1 MPVLFLLVRRFG
13 GDMMNNETVLR
24 QKTGKNGV
32 LSKKVKDHLVA
43 YSFIAPNFIG
53 FAVFTLVP
61 MVFAFILAFVKWDG
75 ANPMQFLG
83 IDNFLRLMKD
93 PTFHKALWNTI
104 VYTIGVVPFTMACAL
119 ALAVLLNQH
128 ILARNFMR
136 TVFFF
141 PYVASLVAVA
151 AVWNFIFSPTMGPV
165 NNILNWITG
174 IPIEQLPRWAADKD
188 WAMFTV
194 VLFTVWKNM
203 GYYMVIYLAGLQGV
217 NPELYEAAE
226 LDGANRWKR
235 FVNVTIPQLAPTTF
249 FVLMILIINSFK
261 VYDIF
266 INLFAGADNQLNDA
280 TRVLVYQIYNTAFRS
295 LDYGYSSAM
304 AIVLFLLV
312 LGITVIQFRF
322 EKKYGQ

>member
-1 MPVLFLLVRRFG
+1 MQ
-13 GDMMNNETVLR
+13 NETVIR
-24 QKTGKNGV
+24 NKPMKRSG
-32 LSKKVKDHLVA
+32 SRKKLKDHLVA

-75 ANPMQFLG
+75 ANPMEFIG
-83 IDNFLRLMKD
+83 INNFVRLWKD
-93 PTFHKALWNTI
+93 PTFHKSLWNTI
-104 VYTIGVVPFTMACAL
+104 IYTVGVVPLTMVCAL
-119 ALAVLLNQH
+119 GLAILLNQKMFG
-128 ILARNFMR
+128 RNFMR

-165 NNILNWITG
+165 NNILHWITG
-174 IPIEQLPRWAADKD
+174 IPIEELPRWAADKD

-226 LDGANRWKR
+226 LDGANAWQR
-235 FVNVTIPQLAPTTF
+235 FRNVTIPQLAPTTF

-266 INLFAGADNQLNDA
+266 INLFAGADNQLNDS

-295 LDYGYSSAM
+295 LDYGYASAM

-312 LGITVIQFRF
+312 LGITLVQFQG

>member
-1 MPVLFLLVRRFG
+1 MQNEPVLGTKAVKRSA
-13 GDMMNNETVLR
+13 
-24 QKTGKNGV
+24 
-32 LSKKVKDHLVA
+32 LSKNVKDHLVA

-61 MVFAFILAFVKWDG
+61 MVYAFVLAFVKWDG
-75 ANPMQFLG
+75 ANPMEYVGLR
-83 IDNFLRLMKD
+83 NFSRLLQD
-93 PTFHKALWNTI
+93 STFHKAFWNTI
-104 VYTIGVVPFTMACAL
+104 IYTIGVVPLTMVCAL
-119 ALAVLLNQH
+119 ALAILLNQK
-128 ILARNFMR
+128 LFGRNFMR

-151 AVWNFIFSPTMGPV
+151 AVWNFVFSPTMGPV
-165 NNILNWITG
+165 NNLLHSITG
-174 IPIEQLPRWAADKD
+174 IPIEDLPRWAADKD

-194 VLFTVWKNM
+194 ILFTVWKNM

-217 NPELYEAAE
+217 NPEMYEAAE
-226 LDGANRWKR
+226 LDGAGPWKR

-266 INLFAGADNQLNDA
+266 INLFAGADNQLNNS

-295 LDYGYSSAM
+295 LDYGYASAM

-312 LGITVIQFRF
+312 LGITLIQFQG

>member
-1 MPVLFLLVRRFG
+1 MQNEPVLGTKAVKRSA
-13 GDMMNNETVLR
+13 
-24 QKTGKNGV
+24 
-32 LSKKVKDHLVA
+32 LSKNVKDHLVA

-61 MVFAFILAFVKWDG
+61 MVYAFVLAFVKWDG
-75 ANPMQFLG
+75 ANPMEYVG
-83 IDNFLRLMKD
+83 WRNFSRLLQD
-93 PTFHKALWNTI
+93 STFHKAFWNTI
-104 VYTIGVVPFTMACAL
+104 IYTIGVVPLTMVCAL
-119 ALAVLLNQH
+119 ALAILLNQK
-128 ILARNFMR
+128 LFGRNFMR

-151 AVWNFIFSPTMGPV
+151 AVWNFVFSPTMGPV
-165 NNILNWITG
+165 NNLLHSITG
-174 IPIEQLPRWAADKD
+174 IPIEDLPRWAADKD

-194 VLFTVWKNM
+194 ILFTVWKNM

-226 LDGANRWKR
+226 LDGAGPWKR
-235 FVNVTIPQLAPTTF
+235 FVSVTIPQLAPTTF

-266 INLFAGADNQLNDA
+266 INLFAGADNQLNNS

-295 LDYGYSSAM
+295 LDYGYASAM

-312 LGITVIQFRF
+312 LGITLIQFQG

>member
-1 MPVLFLLVRRFG
+1 MQNEPVLGTKAVKRSA
-13 GDMMNNETVLR
+13 
-24 QKTGKNGV
+24 
-32 LSKKVKDHLVA
+32 LSKNVKDHLVA

-61 MVFAFILAFVKWDG
+61 MVYAFVLAFVKWDG
-75 ANPMQFLG
+75 ANPMEYVGLR
-83 IDNFLRLMKD
+83 NFSRLLQD
-93 PTFHKALWNTI
+93 STFHKAFWNTI
-104 VYTIGVVPFTMACAL
+104 IYTIGVVPLTMVCAL
-119 ALAVLLNQH
+119 ALAILLNQK
-128 ILARNFMR
+128 LFGRNFMR

-151 AVWNFIFSPTMGPV
+151 AVWNFVFSPTMGPV
-165 NNILNWITG
+165 NNLLHSITG
-174 IPIEQLPRWAADKD
+174 IPIEDLPRWAADKD

-194 VLFTVWKNM
+194 ILFTVWKNM

-226 LDGANRWKR
+226 LDGAGPWKR

-266 INLFAGADNQLNDA
+266 INLFAGADNQLNNS

-295 LDYGYSSAM
+295 LDYGYASAM

-312 LGITVIQFRF
+312 LGITLIQFQG

>member
-1 MPVLFLLVRRFG
+1 MQNEPVLGTKAVKRSA
-13 GDMMNNETVLR
+13 
-24 QKTGKNGV
+24 
-32 LSKKVKDHLVA
+32 LSKNVKDHLVA

-61 MVFAFILAFVKWDG
+61 MVYAFVLAFVKWDG
-75 ANPMQFLG
+75 ANPMEYVGLR
-83 IDNFLRLMKD
+83 NFSRLLQGS
-93 PTFHKALWNTI
+93 TFHKAFWNTI
-104 VYTIGVVPFTMACAL
+104 IYTIGVVPLTMVCAL
-119 ALAVLLNQH
+119 ALAILLNQK
-128 ILARNFMR
+128 LFGRNFMR

-151 AVWNFIFSPTMGPV
+151 AVWNFVFSPTMGPV
-165 NNILNWITG
+165 NNLLHSITG
-174 IPIEQLPRWAADKD
+174 IPIEDLPRWAADKD

-194 VLFTVWKNM
+194 ILFTVWKNM

-226 LDGANRWKR
+226 LDGAGPWKR

-266 INLFAGADNQLNDA
+266 INLFAGADNQLNNS

-295 LDYGYSSAM
+295 LDYGYASAM

-312 LGITVIQFRF
+312 LGITLIQFQG

>member
-1 MPVLFLLVRRFG
+1 MQNEPVLG
-13 GDMMNNETVLR
+13 NEAVKR
-24 QKTGKNGV
+24 SAM
-32 LSKKVKDHLVA
+32 SKSVKDHLVA

-61 MVFAFILAFVKWDG
+61 MIYAFVLAFVKWDG
-75 ANPMQFLG
+75 ANPMEYVGLR
-83 IDNFLRLMKD
+83 NFARLLQD
-93 PTFHKALWNTI
+93 STFHKAFWNTI
-104 VYTIGVVPFTMACAL
+104 LYTVGVVPVTMICAL
-119 ALAVLLNQH
+119 GLAILLNQK
-128 ILARNFMR
+128 LLGRNLMR

-151 AVWNFIFSPTMGPV
+151 AVWNFVFSPTMGPI
-165 NNILNWITG
+165 NNILHTITG
-174 IPIEQLPRWAADKD
+174 VPIEDLPRWAADKD

-226 LDGANRWKR
+226 LDGAGPWKR

-261 VYDIF
+261 VYDVF
-266 INLFAGADNQLNDA
+266 INLFAGADNQLNDS

-295 LDYGYSSAM
+295 LDYGYASAM

-312 LGITVIQFRF
+312 LGITLIQFQG

>member
-1 MPVLFLLVRRFG
+1 MQ
-13 GDMMNNETVLR
+13 NETVINH
-24 QKTGKNGV
+24 KTM
-32 LSKKVKDHLVA
+32 KKSGRTKRVKDHLVA

-53 FAVFTLVP
+53 FAIFTLVP
-61 MVFAFILAFVKWDG
+61 MAFACILAFVKWDG
-75 ANPMQFLG
+75 ANPMEFIG
-83 IDNFLRLMKD
+83 MNNFVRLWKD
-93 PTFHKALWNTI
+93 PTFHKSLWNTVI
-104 VYTIGVVPFTMACAL
+104 YTVGVVPLTMVCAL
-119 ALAVLLNQH
+119 GLAILLNQKMFG
-128 ILARNFMR
+128 RNFMR

-165 NNILNWITG
+165 NNILHLITG
-174 IPIEQLPRWAADKD
+174 IPMEELPRWAADKD

-226 LDGANRWKR
+226 LDGANAWQR
-235 FVNVTIPQLAPTTF
+235 FRNVTIPQLAPTTF

-266 INLFAGADNQLNDA
+266 INLFAGADNQLNDS

-295 LDYGYSSAM
+295 LDYGYASAM

-312 LGITVIQFRF
+312 LGITLVQFQG

>member
-1 MPVLFLLVRRFG
+1 MQ
-13 GDMMNNETVLR
+13 NEIRIGTDQVH
-24 QKTGKNGV
+24 KAGKSRT
-32 LSKKVKDHLVA
+32 LKDHLIA

-53 FAVFTLVP
+53 FALFTLVP
-61 MVFAFILAFVKWDG
+61 MIFAFVLAFVKWDG
-75 ANPMQFLG
+75 ANPMEFTGLH
-83 IDNFLRLMKD
+83 NFIRLAQD
-93 PTFHKALWNTI
+93 TTFHKALWNTV
-104 VYTIGVVPFTMACAL
+104 VYTIGVVPLTMACAL
-119 ALAVLLNQH
+119 GLAILLNQKVFG
-128 ILARNFMR
+128 RNTMR
-136 TVFFF
+136 TIFFF

-165 NNILNWITG
+165 NNILHAITG
-174 IPIEQLPRWAADKD
+174 VPLEELPRWAADKD

-226 LDGANRWKR
+226 LDGANAWKR
-235 FVNVTIPQLAPTTF
+235 FRNVTIPQLAPTTF
-249 FVLMILIINSFK
+249 FVLMILVINSFK

-295 LDYGYSSAM
+295 LDYGYASAM

-312 LGITVIQFRF
+312 LGVTIVQFRG

>member
-1 MPVLFLLVRRFG
+1 MQ
-13 GDMMNNETVLR
+13 NETILR
-24 QKTGKNGV
+24 TKKAPKNH
-32 LSKKVKDHLVA
+32 LSKGLRDNLVA

-53 FAVFTLVP
+53 FALFTLVP
-61 MVFAFILAFVKWDG
+61 MFFAFILAFVKWDG
-75 ANPMQFLG
+75 ANPMKFSGL
-83 IDNFLRLMKD
+83 DNFTRLIKD
-93 PTFHKALWNTI
+93 TTFHKALWNTI
-104 VYTIGVVPFTMACAL
+104 VYTIGVVPFTMIVAL
-119 ALAVLLNQH
+119 ALAILLNQK
-128 ILARNFMR
+128 ILGRNFMR

-165 NNILNWITG
+165 NNILHTLTG
-174 IPIEQLPRWAADKD
+174 IPLEDLPRWAADKQ

-194 VLFTVWKNM
+194 ILFTVWKNM
-203 GYYMVIYLAGLQGV
+203 GYYMVIYLAGLQGI

-226 LDGANRWKR
+226 LDGAGAWSR
-235 FVNVTIPQLAPTTF
+235 FRNVTVPQLAPTSF
-249 FVLMILIINSFK
+249 FVLMILVINSFK

-280 TRVLVYQIYNTAFRS
+280 TRVMVYQIYNTAFRS
-295 LDYGYSSAM
+295 LDYGYASAM

-312 LGITVIQFRF
+312 LGITIVQFRG

>member
-1 MPVLFLLVRRFG
+1 MQ
-13 GDMMNNETVLR
+13 NETVLGTE
-24 QKTGKNGV
+24 KAPKIGI
-32 LSKKVKDHLVA
+32 SKSVKDHLIA

-53 FAVFTLVP
+53 FALFTLVP
-61 MVFAFILAFVKWDG
+61 MIFAFVLAFVKWDG
-75 ANPMQFLG
+75 ANPMDFIGLR
-83 IDNFLRLMKD
+83 NFARLLQD
-93 PTFHKALWNTI
+93 TTFHKALWNTI
-104 VYTIGVVPFTMACAL
+104 IYTVGVVPLTMVCAL
-119 ALAVLLNQH
+119 GLAILLNQK
-128 ILARNFMR
+128 IFGRNVMR

-165 NNILNWITG
+165 NNILHAISG
-174 IPIEQLPRWAADKD
+174 IPLEELPRWAADKD

-226 LDGANRWKR
+226 LDGANAWKR
-235 FVNVTIPQLAPTTF
+235 FRNVTIPQLAPTTF

-266 INLFAGADNQLNDA
+266 INLFAGADNQLNDS

-295 LDYGYSSAM
+295 LDYGYASAM

-312 LGITVIQFRF
+312 LGVTIVQFRG
-322 EKKYGQ
+322 EKKYGA

>member
-1 MPVLFLLVRRFG
+1 MR
-13 GDMMNNETVLR
+13 NETTINP
-24 QKTGKNGV
+24 KTIRKSR
-32 LSKKVKDHLVA
+32 LSKKTREHLIA

-53 FAVFTLVP
+53 FALFTLVP

-75 ANPMQFLG
+75 ANPMEFTG
-83 IDNFLRLMKD
+83 VSHFIRLWKD

-104 VYTIGVVPFTMACAL
+104 VYTVGVVPLTMVCAL
-119 ALAVLLNQH
+119 GLAILLNQK
-128 ILARNFMR
+128 LFARDFMR

-165 NNILNWITG
+165 NNLLHALTG
-174 IPIEQLPRWAADKD
+174 VPIEDLPRWAADKD

-226 LDGANRWKR
+226 LDGANAWQR
-235 FVNVTIPQLAPTTF
+235 FRNVTIPQLAPTSF

-295 LDYGYSSAM
+295 LDYGYASAI

-312 LGITVIQFRF
+312 LGITLIQFQG

>member
-1 MPVLFLLVRRFG
+1 MQNEPVLGTKAVKRSA
-13 GDMMNNETVLR
+13 
-24 QKTGKNGV
+24 
-32 LSKKVKDHLVA
+32 LSKNVKDHLVA

-61 MVFAFILAFVKWDG
+61 MVYAFVLAFVKWDG
-75 ANPMQFLG
+75 ANPMEYVGLR
-83 IDNFLRLMKD
+83 NFSRLLQD
-93 PTFHKALWNTI
+93 STFHKAFWNTI
-104 VYTIGVVPFTMACAL
+104 IYTIGVVPLTMVCAL
-119 ALAVLLNQH
+119 ALAILLNQK
-128 ILARNFMR
+128 LFGRNFMR

-151 AVWNFIFSPTMGPV
+151 AVWNFVFSPTMGPV
-165 NNILNWITG
+165 NNLLHSITG
-174 IPIEQLPRWAADKD
+174 IPIEDLPRWAADKD

-194 VLFTVWKNM
+194 ILFTVWKNM

-226 LDGANRWKR
+226 LDGAGPWKR
-235 FVNVTIPQLAPTTF
+235 FVSVTIPQLAPTTF

-266 INLFAGADNQLNDA
+266 INLFAGADNQLNNS

-295 LDYGYSSAM
+295 LDYGYASAM

-312 LGITVIQFRF
+312 LGITLIQFQG

>member
-1 MPVLFLLVRRFG
+1 MQ
-13 GDMMNNETVLR
+13 NETVLKQR
-24 QKTGKNGV
+24 PVPKSGMK
-32 LSKKVKDHLVA
+32 KKVKDHLVA

-75 ANPMQFLG
+75 ANPMEFVG
-83 IDNFLRLMKD
+83 MNNFIRLWKD

-104 VYTIGVVPFTMACAL
+104 IYTVGVVPLTMICAL
-119 ALAVLLNQH
+119 GLAILLNQK
-128 ILARNFMR
+128 LFARNFMR

-165 NNILNWITG
+165 NNVLHWLTG
-174 IPIEQLPRWAADKD
+174 IPIEELPRWAADKD

-226 LDGANRWKR
+226 LDGANAWQR
-235 FVNVTIPQLAPTTF
+235 FRNVTIPQLAPTTF

-266 INLFAGADNQLNDA
+266 INLFAGADNQLNDS

-295 LDYGYSSAM
+295 LDYGYASAM
-304 AIVLFLLV
+304 AIVLFLIV
-312 LGITVIQFRF
+312 LGITLLQFQG

>member
-1 MPVLFLLVRRFG
+1 MQ
-13 GDMMNNETVLR
+13 NETALR
-24 QKTGKNGV
+24 PKQTPKRL
-32 LSKKVKDHLVA
+32 LSKGVRDHLVA

-53 FAVFTLVP
+53 FAIFTLVP
-61 MVFAFILAFVKWDG
+61 MFFAFVLAFVKWDG
-75 ANPMQFLG
+75 ANPMEFIG
-83 IDNFLRLMKD
+83 FDNFARLIKD
-93 PTFHKALWNTI
+93 TTFHKALWNTI
-104 VYTIGVVPFTMACAL
+104 VYTVGVVPFTMAVAL
-119 ALAVLLNQH
+119 ALAILLNQQ
-128 ILARNFMR
+128 IIARNFMR

-165 NNILNWITG
+165 NNILHLITG
-174 IPIEQLPRWAADKD
+174 VPIEELPRWAADKQ

-194 VLFTVWKNM
+194 ILFTVWKNM
-203 GYYMVIYLAGLQGV
+203 GYYMVIYLAGLQGI

-226 LDGANRWKR
+226 LDGANAWRR
-235 FVNVTIPQLAPTTF
+235 FRNVTVPQLAPTTF

-266 INLFAGADNQLNDA
+266 INLFAGADNQLNDS
-280 TRVLVYQIYNTAFRS
+280 TRVMVYQIYNTAFRS
-295 LDYGYSSAM
+295 LDYGYASAM

-312 LGITVIQFRF
+312 LGITIVQFRG